1 MSNTFLDTVRKTITR
16 NDMIRHG
23 DRIIVAVSGGADSV
37 ALLHVL
43 WTMKDEFNL
52 DLIAAHM
59 NHGIRGEDAD
69 RDALFVQELAAR
81 LKIASVV
88 EKVDVP
94 AFRKKARLGLEEAAR
109 KVRYDFLES
118 IASDAGAARVAVA
131 HTADDQVETVLL
143 NIIRGTGPDG
153 VSGMPEVRGR
163 IIRPL
168 IDTFRAD
175 VEAYLHENGL
185 DWATDVTNLA
195 LDYTRN
201 RVRLQL
207 IPFLEDK
214 FNPRVKDAL
223 LSLSRLVRDE
233 NEAIKAATE
242 LEFAAAAKEAGYES
256 VVLDASRLR
265 NLPLALLRRCIRK
278 AVELV
283 KGDLR
288 DVEYIQTERIADSI
302 IAKEDVALTLPSG
315 KVYARF
321 TGDELRIFR
330 IVEPAKF
337 DIEKELEIGGRTE
350 VPELG
355 VLFETKFVP
364 ANIRPEKPSQ
374 AVINPKK
381 IKGKLILRTWRRGD
395 RILPLGMTGHKKLQD
410 LFTDAKTPRR
420 ERGLVPVITDDEKI
434 IWVAGYTISELV
446 RITEKTCTALW
457 MEYFHL

>member
-1 MSNTFLDTVRKTITR
+1 MSNTFIDTVRKTITQ
-16 NDMIRHG
+16 NNMIRHG

-43 WTMKDEFNL
+43 WQMKDEFDL

-69 RDALFVQELAAR
+69 RDALFVQALADR

-109 KVRYDFLES
+109 KVRYDFLEN
-118 IASDAGAARVAVA
+118 IASDAGAARIAVA

-153 VSGMPEVRGR
+153 ISGMPAVRGR

-168 IDTFRAD
+168 IDTFRTD
-175 VEAYLHENGL
+175 IEAYLRENGL
-185 DWATDVTNLA
+185 DWVTDVTNIVM
-195 LDYTRN
+195 DYTRN

-207 IPFLEDK
+207 IPFLEDQ
-214 FNPRVKDAL
+214 FNPKVKDAL

-233 NEAIKAATE
+233 NEAAKAATE
-242 LEFAAAAKEAGYES
+242 IEFSAAAKEAGHES
-256 VVLDASRLR
+256 VVFDASKLR
-265 NLPLALLRRCIRK
+265 NLPRALLRRCIRK
-278 AVELV
+278 AIELV

-288 DVEYIQTERIADSI
+288 DVEYIQTERIADSVVQ
-302 IAKEDVALTLPSG
+302 KEDVALTLPSG
-315 KVYARF
+315 KVYARL

-330 IVEPAKF
+330 IIEPAKI

-350 VPELG
+350 APELDI
-355 VLFETKFVP
+355 LFETKFVP
-364 ANIRPEKPSQ
+364 ANTRPELPSQ
-374 AVINPKK
+374 AVMDPKK
-381 IKGKLILRTWRRGD
+381 IKGKLTLRTWRRGD

-420 ERGLVPVITDDEKI
+420 ERVLVPVIADEEKI
-434 IWVAGYTISELV
+434 IWVAGYAVSELV
-446 RITEKTCTALW
+446 RVTEKTCTALW
-457 MEYFHL
+457 IEYFRL